1 MAPRFLYGDSQP
13 FPGGYDFLAAL
24 KQYVAAAAQA
34 LALTSEADELE
45 RSLGDKAQEHLYAIE
60 ALSAFFDSIDSA
72 IADRTARSGAS
83 QIVGPYA
90 TELLTAAEQIH
101 ARAKALR
108 ARELDG
114 ASGEVT
120 ARIRDRRGQI
130 RAVVADYLL
139 LDPLPV
145 LSWAISLNLVS
156 EPATGQVELEHP
168 ANVSSSFTV
177 DIARDPNWSRPR
189 RLGDVAPGM
198 VMQVGFKKAFL
209 RSSLHPDVVTLDELV
224 ISSIELGP
232 DSLELH
238 LRRRSDAP
246 RDAFVLSIDPDE
258 SGAAV
263 RITRF
268 DERSGGSEPPFEA
281 TGEEAQRVH
290 DLAAVLRGECAALL
304 ANKKRLLSAQLDGH
318 DVFER
323 GLVPTLLS
331 RIGERLVPTA
341 AEVSRHSPN
350 PEELSLKIERDGGRR
365 EEVYLR
371 KAELVALVA
380 PLSAENQQL
389 FSQLAFLPASMA
401 EQARAPRP
409 VPRAEP
415 ASVEV
420 EVESPE
426 PTMELTI
433 DAGSEPPPS
442 GSSRPSAMPP
452 PRRKW

>member
-1 MAPRFLYGDSQP
+1 MPPRFLYGDSQP

-60 ALSAFFDSIDSA
+60 ALQAFFESVESA
-72 IADRTARSGAS
+72 ISDRTARSGAA

-90 TELLTAAEQIH
+90 TELLTASEQIH
-101 ARAKALR
+101 ARAKSLR
-108 ARELDG
+108 ARDLDG

-120 ARIRDRRGQI
+120 ARIRERRAQI
-130 RAVVADYLL
+130 RAVIADYLL
-139 LDPLPV
+139 HDPLPV
-145 LSWAISLNLVS
+145 LSWALSLNLVS
-156 EPATGQVELEHP
+156 EPVTGQVELEHP
-168 ANVSSSFTV
+168 ANVSSSFTLE
-177 DIARDPNWSRPR
+177 IARDPNWSRPR
-189 RLGDVAPGM
+189 RLGDLAPGM

-209 RSSLHPDVVTLDELV
+209 RSSLHPDVVTLDEMV
-224 ISSIELGP
+224 ISSLELGP

-238 LRRRSDAP
+238 LRRRGDAP

-258 SGAAV
+258 AGSTV

-268 DERSGGSEPPFEA
+268 DERSGGSEPPFES

-304 ANKKRLLSAQLDGH
+304 AHKKRLLSAQLDGH

-323 GLVPTLLS
+323 GLVPTLLT
-331 RIGERLVPTA
+331 RIGERLAPTA

-350 PEELSLKIERDGGRR
+350 PDELSLKIEREGGRR

-371 KAELVALVA
+371 KAELIALVA
-380 PLSAENQQL
+380 PLSPESQQL
-389 FSQLAFLPASMA
+389 FSRLAFLPASA
-401 EQARAPRP
+401 EAPRAPQR
-409 VPRAEP
+409 VEP

-420 EVESPE
+420 DVEAPE
-426 PTMELTI
+426 PTMELTL
-433 DAGSEPPPS
+433 DPAGAPA
-442 GSSRPSAMPP
+442 SRPSAIPP